1 MKSNKS
7 NKLKYFRYIIC
18 ILLIILLIKASY
30 RSYICSLLYE
40 KDAVSIVKQEDTNY
54 FLYNSNDE
62 INNNEIKEKFIL
74 LSGNISIGDIKT
86 KDVINLNTSIKT
98 VKLKIIILDKNNNII
113 ENVKIKNDNINIHI
127 KTDTYKIIAVGKWFT
142 GDINIITNK

>member
-1 MKSNKS
+1 M
-7 NKLKYFRYIIC
+7 
-18 ILLIILLIKASY
+18 
-30 RSYICSLLYE
+30 
-40 KDAVSIVKQEDTNY
+40 
-54 FLYNSNDE
+54 
-62 INNNEIKEKFIL
+62 EKFIL

-86 KDVINLNTSIKT
+86 KDVIKLNTSIKT
-98 VKLKIIILDKNNNII
+98 GKLKIIILDKNNNII

>member
-74 LSGNISIGDIKT
+74 LSGNNFGIFATCISSTFIIPLSH
-86 KDVINLNTSIKT
+86 ILNNFNFDSK
-98 VKLKIIILDKNNNII
+98 
-113 ENVKIKNDNINIHI
+113 
-127 KTDTYKIIAVGKWFT
+127 
-142 GDINIITNK
+142 